1 MKESREQLPATSFFS
16 CLMGTAIGDALGLP
30 REGLSRKR
38 ADKIFGGPP
47 LRHRFFFGRGRVS
60 DDTDHAVMTAQ
71 ALIASG
77 GDVAEFRRLLGWRL
91 RWWLLSMPAGIGLA
105 TLLACLKLWL
115 GFPPTRSGV
124 FSAGN
129 GAVMRA
135 AILGAY
141 ECHDDDKLWQLVQAS
156 SRITHTDPR
165 AEQGAMAVAL
175 AAKYNV
181 TRDDNTFQNPEYLAL
196 TIPFVV
202 DDDLAAKLRLAVLRA
217 DEGASAEFFA
227 NELGLQ
233 RGVSGFVNHTVPVAI
248 FCWLRHRHDFRA
260 ALEAAICL
268 GGDTDT
274 VGAIVG
280 GIMGTRSPATTWPR
294 EWKLGGS
301 HLKALADALADSQ
314 ASRRPSTPPFRLWPL
329 VVIRNACFASIVLW
343 HGFRRLLP
351 PY

>member
-1 MKESREQLPATSFFS
+1 M
-16 CLMGTAIGDALGLP
+16 
-30 REGLSRKR
+30 
-38 ADKIFGGPP
+38 
-47 LRHRFFFGRGRVS
+47 VS

-71 ALIASG
+71 ALISSG
-77 GDVAEFRRLLGWRL
+77 GDVDLFGRSLGWRL
-91 RWWLLSMPAGIGLA
+91 RWWLLSLPAGLGLA
-105 TLLACLKLWL
+105 TLRACLKLWL
-115 GFPPTRSGV
+115 GFPPMKSGV

-129 GAVMRA
+129 GAAMRA
-135 AILGAY
+135 AILGVY
-141 ECHDDDKLWQLVQAS
+141 ECDDDARLWQLVRAS

-175 AAKYNV
+175 AARYSV
-181 TRDDNTFQNPEYLAL
+181 TVNDDSFRGEDYLAL
-196 TIPFVV
+196 TTPFVQ
-202 DDDLAAKLRLAVLRA
+202 DHDLAGKLQLAVQRA
-217 DEGASAEFFA
+217 DEGASAASFA
-227 NELGLQ
+227 DELGLQ

-280 GIMGTRSPATTWPR
+280 GLVGTRGREVIWPAEWELGSSHFKELAEALANSRASHRPAT
-294 EWKLGGS
+294 
-301 HLKALADALADSQ
+301 
-314 ASRRPSTPPFRLWPL
+314 PPYRIWPL
-329 VVIRNACFASIVLW
+329 VLIRNVCFAAIVLG